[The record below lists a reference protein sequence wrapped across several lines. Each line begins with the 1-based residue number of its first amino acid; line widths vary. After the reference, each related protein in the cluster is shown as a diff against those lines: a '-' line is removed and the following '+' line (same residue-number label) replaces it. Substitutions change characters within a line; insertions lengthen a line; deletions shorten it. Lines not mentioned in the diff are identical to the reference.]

1 MPGSRL
7 CLAEREEIRVGLAR
21 GESLSQIAGRL
32 GRAASTVSRE
42 VSRNGGRCWYRA
54 VAAQQRADR
63 EGRRPRGRCLQTDRE
78 LCARVAELLDARW
91 SPAPIARYLTGD
103 GSPVSTET
111 IYRELY
117 RPDSMLG
124 DRWRNLCRPRPSR
137 RRRRRTRTG
146 RDPRPLGTIRLVTS
160 RHADLRSEPGH
171 WEGDLLVGAGN
182 RSAVVVL
189 AERVSRYV
197 LLGALTRQTAAQ
209 VSAAVE
215 DQLGPLPAS
224 LCLSLCWDQ
233 GRELTGWPHL
243 ETALDTPIYFC
254 EPRSPWQK
262 PLVENTC
269 GLLRRWL
276 HRSHNLYQP
285 QPVLD
290 HIAHTLN
297 TMPRRSLAWHTP
309 HQAWTRLVATA
320 M

>member
-7 CLAEREEIRVGLAR
+7 CLAEREEIRAGITR
-21 GESLSQIAGRL
+21 GDSLTEIAGVL
-32 GRAASTVSRE
+32 GRSASTISRE
-42 VSRNGGRCWYRA
+42 VSRNGGRSWYRA
-54 VAAQQRADR
+54 VAAQERADR
-63 EGRRPRGRCLQTDRE
+63 EARRPRLRCLQTDSE
-78 LCARVAELLDARW
+78 LCARVAALLDARW
-91 SPAPIARYLTGD
+91 SPAPIAQHLTGD
-103 GSPVSTET
+103 GSPISAET

-117 RPDSMLG
+117 RPDSVLG
-124 DRWRNLCRPRPSR
+124 DRWRSLFRRRPSQ

-160 RHADLRSEPGH
+160 RHTDPRSQPGH

-209 VSAAVE
+209 VSAAIE
-215 DQLGPLPAS
+215 DRLGPIPAS

-233 GRELTGWPHL
+233 GRELTGWPTL
-243 ETALDTPIYFC
+243 EIPIYFC

-276 HRSHNLYQP
+276 HRHDNLYQP
-285 QPVLD
+285 QNTLD

-297 TMPRRSLAWHTP
+297 TMPRRSLQWHTP